1 MSLSNSFLRGMI
13 TASLLALYLMLAVGN
28 SWSYEGAGRTRVHVD
43 GIPPHSGEAAPEP
56 QAMATGG
63 VMYYLGN
70 RFVAPMDLSFSQGV
84 LVVNGWTAQA
94 ASKTAL
100 PGTPSSRSRNRGNLD
115 REVLLVVRDRLAR
128 GLGRVRALQDA
139 RNLYAASP
147 LVCSA
152 KGDSTAIVVIY
163 ADTPGQKY
171 VKLFPLGMPLH
182 DPTAEEI
189 ALKAARA
196 NGDRLRALKSH
207 LDRGGL
213 VLYTGSRVQ
222 YIPPLE
228 SSAVDRALTK
238 LLSGGPITA
247 DEDAAISAAVPLEL
261 RALEL
266 TKRPLVPAAG
276 AK

>member
-1 MSLSNSFLRGMI
+1 MI
-13 TASLLALYLMLAVGN
+13 TAFLLTLYLMFAVGN
-28 SWSYEGAGRTRVHVD
+28 SWSYEGAGRARVHVD
-43 GIPPHSGEAAPEP
+43 GIPPHSSEAAQEPETR
-56 QAMATGG
+56 ATGG

-70 RFVAPMDLSFSQGV
+70 RFVAPMDLSFSRGA

-94 ASKTAL
+94 DSRAAL
-100 PGTPSSRSRNRGNLD
+100 ARTPSSRSQNRGNLD
-115 REVLLVVRDRLAR
+115 RKALLVVRDRLAR

-147 LVCSA
+147 LVSSA

-182 DPTAEEI
+182 DPTSEEI
-189 ALKAARA
+189 ALKEARA

-213 VLYTGSRVQ
+213 VLYTGTGVQ

-228 SSAVDRALTK
+228 SSAVDHALTK
-238 LLSGGPITA
+238 LLSGGTITA
-247 DEDAAISAAVPLEL
+247 DEDAAITAAVPPDL

-266 TKRPLVPAAG
+266 TKRPLVPAAA